1 MAVMNVG
8 PPDAVDRKSE
18 AMSEEPV
25 DPSDPRGCL
34 PTELVAELEE
44 LVSLAESVEPIVAAI
59 AERYERLRCWDEAW
73 PGDPNDPAMLDA
85 RVLSA
90 SGDDRVRALL
100 TAMAARAEAALEGAH
115 TPSIQLAA
123 HGLSGFGLTSRD
135 AALPPAP
142 HPPQAT

>member
-1 MAVMNVG
+1 
-8 PPDAVDRKSE
+8 
-18 AMSEEPV
+18 MSEEPV
-25 DPSDPRGCL
+25 EPTDPRRCL
-34 PTELVAELEE
+34 PNELVAELEE

-73 PGDPNDPAMLDA
+73 PGDPDDPTMLDA
-85 RVLSA
+85 HVLSA

-115 TPSIQLAA
+115 TPIAQLDA

-135 AALPPAP
+135 AIIPPAP
-142 HPPQAT
+142 RSPGAT